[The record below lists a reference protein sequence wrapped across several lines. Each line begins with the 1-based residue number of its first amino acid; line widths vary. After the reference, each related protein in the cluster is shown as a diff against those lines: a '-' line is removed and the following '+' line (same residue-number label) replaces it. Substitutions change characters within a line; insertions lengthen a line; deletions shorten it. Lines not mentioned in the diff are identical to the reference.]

1 MMKRYSYKTLDFFM
15 LRTPVLPLNKFFSC
29 FPEQHSLIENVASYS
44 LESLMQLSRKPE
56 IREAILV
63 ASPSLY
69 RSLSKIDE
77 FKNKSNVIEAQV
89 VSSVM
94 KYVIRMMSR
103 PTPFGLFSGITVGRF
118 SAKSQLDIK
127 EISHYRKRARPDM
140 GWILKLIEQLEN
152 DPQILEQLT
161 IYPNALIYKQGNRA
175 KLPFLTRYGKM
186 KSGANDSISVKA
198 TIVFDWIMNYL
209 SFPRKFS
216 KVLNQMELEFPGT
229 DREIINNYLQQL
241 IKEEFLITELRPS
254 TIDKDPFYHVFSLVN
269 GLQGVNDIGK
279 KLHEIHET
287 IMLYN
292 ETPVGEGIET
302 FKQLSRMTND
312 FIPMETPTIQVDLS
326 LADQSIRLNEH
337 IRKDVEEA
345 AYILNML
352 SHYSED
358 HLKRYVED
366 FLERYGDLKEIP
378 VLELIDDELG
388 LGAPATYRYPENRKN
403 SYALKRRDSQGKMKQ
418 EQLFME
424 LLVSA
429 IHKGQH
435 TVELDEH
442 VIQQLEGSNDS
453 QLPPLPSMEL
463 YFSLH
468 TLDQNSLDHG
478 EYKLVLAPNP
488 GSNGAGKT
496 FGRFLDILE
505 PNLQK
510 DLTLISKKE
519 KDLYPDA
526 MWAETSFLPTSG
538 KSANVMLTKNYRDHE
553 IPLSHGG
560 ITPNEQIISMSD
572 LVVGVKEGRLYIRSV
587 SQNKEVIPTAGHM
600 FNYHHAPNIYR
611 FLMEVGLMRFDQWSA
626 PDFGY
631 LMNAPFMPRIQYKKI
646 VLSPAKW
653 NLRYPNN
660 NLKESIN
667 ADKLK
672 NWVLTFLR
680 EWNVPRYV
688 YLIDSDNRILL
699 DLDHPLHLSEL
710 LKNLKTTRHIN
721 LIEHAGGFENLP
733 IHRSDG
739 CLAAEFVFPLIIDD
753 AIPIKGS
760 SSVFPFKKLSDR
772 GVLGKDIYLP
782 GNEWFYAKL
791 YGLDSRQNE
800 FLALYWE
807 ECVNEAKDIGLIE
820 QAYFIRYADP
830 DPHVRVR
837 FKFKSNDKSQL
848 FAQLFKK
855 WSDEWFKDG
864 YITKFTLETYE
875 PEIERYGGTELMKLA
890 ESLFSE
896 DSYVVAGLIRLNR
909 FERREFEIEQIGV
922 LSVIHLLTHLGY
934 NKTECFE
941 TLNEKFDV
949 KDYLQD
955 FRKVRNTYMDMLNV
969 LFGLNTSQTAASE
982 KFTQELLPVFE
993 SRANSSLKYYQKL
1006 EKHRSEVLLTNS
1018 TDDIVF
1024 SIIHMHLNRLIGTDR
1039 KLEQKIMILTRHA
1052 MNSLIQYH
1060 KRKRTENLSSV

>member
-1 MMKRYSYKTLDFFM
+1 M
-15 LRTPVLPLNKFFSC
+15 LRTPVLPLNNFLSC

-69 RSLSKIDE
+69 KSLSKIDE
-77 FKNKSNVIEAQV
+77 FNNKPDVIDAQL

-118 SAKSQLDIK
+118 SAESQLDIK
-127 EISHYRKRARPDM
+127 GISHYRKRARPDM

-186 KSGANDSISVKA
+186 KNGANDSISVKA

-209 SFPRKFS
+209 SSPRVFS
-216 KVLNQMELEFPGT
+216 TVLNQMELEFPGT

-241 IKEEFLITELRPS
+241 IKEEFLVTELRPS
-254 TIDKDPFYHVFSLVN
+254 TIAEDPFYHVLSIVN
-269 GLQGVNDIGK
+269 RLQGVNVIGNK
-279 KLHEIHET
+279 MHEIHRT
-287 IMLYN
+287 LLLYN
-292 ETPVGEGIET
+292 ETPIGEGIET
-302 FKQLSRMTND
+302 FKQLSKITND
-312 FIPMETPTIQVDLS
+312 LIQMETPTMQVDLS
-326 LADQSIRLNEH
+326 LEDQSIRLNEH
-337 IRKDVEEA
+337 IRKDVEKA

-352 SHYSED
+352 SHYSEE
-358 HLKRYVED
+358 HLKKYVED
-366 FLERYGDLKEIP
+366 FLERYGDQKEIP
-378 VLELIDDELG
+378 VLELIDDEIG
-388 LGAPATYRYPENRKN
+388 LGAPATYRYPESRKN
-403 SYALKRRDSQGKMKQ
+403 SHALKRSDSQSKMKQ
-418 EQLFME
+418 EQFFME

-435 TVELDEH
+435 TVELDENI
-442 VIQQLEGSNDS
+442 IQQLEKFNNS

-468 TLDQNSLDHG
+468 TIDQNSLDHG
-478 EYKLVLAPNP
+478 KYKLVLAPNP

-505 PNLQK
+505 PSLQK
-510 DLTLISKKE
+510 ELALISANE
-519 KDLYPDA
+519 KNLYPNA

-553 IPLSHGG
+553 ISLSYSSLAS
-560 ITPNEQIISMSD
+560 NEQIIPMSD
-572 LVVGVKEGRLYIRSV
+572 LVVGVHEERLYIRSL

-631 LMNAPFMPRIQYKKI
+631 LMQAPFMPRIQYKKI

-653 NLRYPNN
+653 NLRYPND

-667 ADKLK
+667 VDKLR
-672 NWVLTFLR
+672 NWVLTFLS
-680 EWNVPRYV
+680 EWKVPRYV
-688 YLIDSDNRILL
+688 YLIDSDHRILL

-710 LKNLKTTRHIN
+710 IKNLKSTRHIS
-721 LIEHAGGFENLP
+721 LIEHAGGFENSP

-739 CLAAEFVFPLIIDD
+739 CLATEIVFPLILDD
-753 AIPIKGS
+753 GVPIKGS

-772 GVLGKDIYLP
+772 GVLGKDIHLP
-782 GNEWFYAKL
+782 CNEWFYAKL

-830 DPHVRVR
+830 DPHIRVR
-837 FKFKSNDKSQL
+837 FKFKSNDKSHL
-848 FAQLFKK
+848 FAQLFQK
-855 WSDEWFKDG
+855 WSEEWFKNG
-864 YITKFTLETYE
+864 YISKFTLDTYE
-875 PEIERYGGTELMKLA
+875 PEIERYGGTELMKLS

-909 FERREFEIEQIGV
+909 FEKREFEIEQIGV
-922 LSVIHLLTHLGY
+922 LSVVHLLTHLGF

-955 FRKVRNTYMDMLNV
+955 FRKIRNTHMDMLNAF
-969 LFGLNTSQTAASE
+969 FGLNTPKNAAVGDFLHE
-982 KFTQELLPVFE
+982 ILPILE
-993 SRANSSLKYYQKL
+993 SRKNSSLTYYKKL
-1006 EKHRSEVLLTNS
+1006 EQHRSEAQLTNS

-1024 SIIHMHLNRLIGTDR
+1024 SIVHMHLNRLIGIDR
-1039 KLEQKIMILTRHA
+1039 NLERKIMILTRHA

-1060 KRKRTENLSSV
+1060 ERTRSMRGYEVF